1 MEKTQKI
8 LYFLAIKIA
17 SICNLDFFN
26 MQPRLLSSGLNEIY
40 ENYDAFF
47 IDLWGVIHN
56 GEQLIESAND
66 VLDHLNKRKKR
77 FVLMSNAPRPKASV
91 AKYLKSLGFKT
102 EYMENVYTSGDAA
115 LGALENNKLGK
126 YFYHLGPEKD
136 EDLFMKF
143 IKFKKKNIDE
153 AEFILC
159 TGLDEAY
166 ETDLKYYENFFK
178 DHLSKKM
185 ICTNPDLAVYRGGT
199 REYCAGS
206 VAKIFENLGGDV
218 IYFGK
223 PYKDI
228 YNDCAKENEKILVIG
243 DNLNTDIKG
252 ANNMNYDSLL
262 IIDGIHKNEFKN
274 TDFNNVQRIFS
285 KYNATANFIQK
296 KLEW

>member
-1 MEKTQKI
+1 
-8 LYFLAIKIA
+8 
-17 SICNLDFFN
+17 
-26 MQPRLLSSGLNEIY
+26 MQPRLLSNGLNEIY

-56 GEQLIESAND
+56 GVQLIESAND

-77 FVLMSNAPRPKASV
+77 FVLMSNAPRPKTSV

-102 EYMENVYTSGDAA
+102 EYMANVYTSGDAA
-115 LGALENNKLGK
+115 LSALENNRLGK

-143 IKFKKKNIDE
+143 IKFKKQKIGE

-159 TGLDEAY
+159 TGLEEAY
-166 ETDLKYYENFFK
+166 ENDLKYYENFFK

-185 ICTNPDLAVYRGGT
+185 ICTNPDLAVYRGST
-199 REYCAGS
+199 KEYCAGS
-206 VAKIFENLGGDV
+206 VAKIFENLGGEV

-228 YNDCAKENEKILVIG
+228 YSDCAKENEKILVIG

-285 KYNATANFIQK
+285 KYNVTANFIQK

>member
-1 MEKTQKI
+1 
-8 LYFLAIKIA
+8 
-17 SICNLDFFN
+17 

-143 IKFKKKNIDE
+143 IKFKKKKIDE